1 MHRLS
6 SAVELTSYWRSPTKE
21 PQQGKVQEEEEQQHV
36 IGEEEVKMMQQQP
49 TTDRSQEDEVAV
61 RRK

>member
-21 PQQGKVQEEEEQQHV
+21 PQQGNVQEEEEQQHV
-36 IGEEEVKMMQQQP
+36 IGEDEVKLQQQP
-49 TTDRSQEDEVAV
+49 TTDRSEEDEVAV